1 MIDKFRKEDGVQY
14 VSQLYSIF
22 EEKKKKCHMHK
33 LLVYTYTV
41 HMMQI
46 TKNNCTS
53 ICVCDRT
60 RTATRPWNT
69 NADTTRLGK
78 TWDAISG
85 FQAVETQHSPMEWKV
100 RCRAC
105 DPMSGGFLYCFWPW
119 FDTVSI
125 MQNAPGKK
133 PALHW
138 PSYAVNQWFLPFGFS
153 NSPNS
158 VATLKGFLRWG
169 LRPGVWS
176 RW

>member
-1 MIDKFRKEDGVQY
+1 M
-14 VSQLYSIF
+14 
-22 EEKKKKCHMHK
+22 
-33 LLVYTYTV
+33 
-41 HMMQI
+41 
-46 TKNNCTS
+46 
-53 ICVCDRT
+53 CDRT
-60 RTATRPWNT
+60 RTPTRPWNT

-78 TWDAISG
+78 TWGAISG

-176 RW
+176 RWYPARAAFFVNFHTNGSCEMSMCVSTAQARTKCLPRNRCPAFFQ